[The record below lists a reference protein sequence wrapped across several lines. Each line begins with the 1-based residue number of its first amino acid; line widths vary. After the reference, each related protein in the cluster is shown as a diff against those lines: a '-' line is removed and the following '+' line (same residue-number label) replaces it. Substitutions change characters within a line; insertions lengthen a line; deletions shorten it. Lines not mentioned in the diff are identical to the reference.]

1 MSNKRIRNL
10 RQLALNSLVSDKEF
24 FRIAKGVVDFPNSTD
39 PYPLDAKMLSPDDLT
54 VLYERDEPIKYSLDH
69 LKPPHEQ
76 DNHLDLAVVDQNGR
90 VRTLAKAGSW
100 WINGYTIQLSRGDN
114 P

>member
-10 RQLALNSLVSDKEF
+10 RQLALNPLVSDKEF

-39 PYPLDAKMLSPDDLT
+39 PYPLDAKMLRPDDLT
-54 VLYERDEPIKYSLDH
+54 VLYERDEPIKYSLDD

-100 WINGYTIQLSRGDN
+100 WINGYTIQISRGDN

>member
-1 MSNKRIRNL
+1 MNKKKIRDL
-10 RQLALNSLVSDKEF
+10 RQLALNALISDKEF
-24 FRIAKGVVDFPNSTD
+24 FEITKRTIVFPVEPEPPLVDD
-39 PYPLDAKMLSPDDLT
+39 VIRLDDLKS
-54 VLYERDEPIKYSLDH
+54 PYSQPD
-69 LKPPHEQ
+69 PGS
-76 DNHLDLAVVDQNGR
+76 LAVVDQNGR